1 MENISKSIWQKIWET
16 LKLIW
21 QKTLIFTVIGFFT
34 ALFFSNADEKWIGAF
49 ISIPALLM
57 LAVYCL
63 VINTLTFSIN
73 KNCCLY
79 NFLFKFNMLLC
90 NEIRD
95 AYFIVLTYL
104 TGLWLG
110 VYFRIDINEWKRIFS
125 EVIVAG
131 YFSLGAIYLIY
142 NITDISTYLSNK
154 LYKLCKPY
162 ANLKNDTNLQKFSKK
177 FNIFLNGALLFFLI
191 YYIINM

>member
-1 MENISKSIWQKIWET
+1 MENIPKLIWLKIWET

-79 NFLFKFNMLLC
+79 NFLFKFNRLLC

-142 NITDISTYLSNK
+142 NIPDISTYLSNK
-154 LYKLCKPY
+154 LYKPY

-177 FNIFLNGALLFFLI
+177 FNIFLNGALLVFLI

>member
-49 ISIPALLM
+49 IGIPALLM
-57 LAVYCL
+57 LAVYYL
-63 VINTLTFSIN
+63 LINTLILLIN
-73 KNCCLY
+73 KNCCFY
-79 NFLFKFNMLLC
+79 NWLCEFNSLVY
-90 NEIRD
+90 NEIWD
-95 AYFIVLTYL
+95 AYLIVLTYL

-110 VYFRIDINEWKRIFS
+110 VYYYIDINEWKRIFYQ
-125 EVIVAG
+125 VIVGG

-142 NITDISTYLSNK
+142 NIPDIATYLSNK
-154 LYKLCKPY
+154 LC
-162 ANLKNDTNLQKFSKK
+162 ANLKNDPDWQKISKYLK
-177 FNIFLNGALLFFLI
+177 IFLNIVLLCFLR
-191 YYIINM
+191 YYIKTSM